1 MRYTE
6 EFNKKVLENTDIV
19 KLIKKHAVLDKKDN
33 FYIGKCMLHHD
44 DGKSLAVFPDKQT
57 FHCFGCGK
65 GGNAA
70 VFLMETKKITIDE
83 AIRQLAKEA
92 GIVPTEKDIEKQIN
106 AITKENLYS
115 VYQDATMFYTRK
127 LHEQDGEEALAYLKG
142 RELEDQTIE
151 TFQIGFSPA
160 KGNALYKFLKQKGYS
175 DELMLQAGLI
185 KISETGPYDMFRGR
199 VMFPI
204 MDNKNRVVAFSGRV
218 LNPDIKPKY
227 FNSPDSL
234 IFNKSAVLYGLNDI
248 KGFEKAHYYLL
259 CEGQMD
265 VIALHQAG
273 FKNSVAQ
280 MGTAFTS
287 LHVSE
292 LKKHTNNII
301 IATDGDEPGQKAA
314 EKAIDSLQDAGMG
327 IRILSLEPYKDPDE
341 FIKALGKDEFT
352 FRIKR
357 SVEREDFQLKRICS
371 QYNLNN
377 PEERKEAFMKAV
389 DLFIEKND
397 RKLFKEQDRS
407 R

>member
-6 EFNKKVLENTDIV
+6 EFNRKVLDNTDII
-19 KLIKKHAVLDKKDN
+19 KLIKKQVVLEKRDT
-33 FYIGKCMLHHD
+33 FYVGRCMMHND
-44 DGKSLAVFPDKQT
+44 DGQSLIVFPDKQQ
-57 FHCFGCGK
+57 FYCFGCGK

-70 VFLMETKKITIDE
+70 VFLMETKKISMED
-83 AIRQLAKEA
+83 AIRILAKEA
-92 GIVPTEKDIEKQIN
+92 GITPTENDIEKKN
-106 AITKENLYS
+106 NEITKANLYS
-115 VYQDATMFYTRK
+115 VYEDAALFYTKK
-127 LHEQDGEEALAYLKG
+127 LREQDGEEALAYLKG
-142 RELEDQTIE
+142 RELEDETIDK
-151 TFQIGFSPA
+151 FQLGYSPA
-160 KGNALYKFLKQKGYS
+160 KGNALYKFLKQKGYP
-175 DELMLQAGLI
+175 DELIQQAGLI

-287 LHVSE
+287 LHIAE
-292 LKKHTNNII
+292 LKKHTNNIV
-301 IATDGDEPGQKAA
+301 IATDGDEAGQKAA
-314 EKAIDSLQDAGMG
+314 SKAIDALQDSGMG
-327 IRILSLEPYKDPDE
+327 IRIMSLEPYKDPDE
-341 FIKALGKDEFT
+341 FIKALGKDEFQD
-352 FRIKR
+352 RIKR
-357 SVEREDFQLKRICS
+357 SIEREDFQLKRICS
-371 QYNLNN
+371 QYDLNN
-377 PEERKEAFMKAV
+377 PEERHDAFLKAV
-389 DLFIEKND
+389 DLFVEQND
-397 RKLFKEQDRS
+397 RRAFKEQERN